1 MCAATLNSVPPLFR
15 DHQSSHF
22 LSGHL
27 GPSGGIAGDAWE
39 SGSPGS
45 IALWGA
51 SVASGWS
58 LTSCVSLPPSCI
70 SLKHYLAMAGA
81 FYHQQHQTPRASL
94 VATALAWLRSVL
106 TSFIPIQ
113 LYSSISRWGRLY
125 HVGLSHLCRAPY
137 GH

>member
-1 MCAATLNSVPPLFR
+1 MCAATLNLCHPCSEITRVLIF
-15 DHQSSHF
+15 F
-22 LSGHL
+22 SGHL

-45 IALWGA
+45 IALSGA

-106 TSFIPIQ
+106 ISFIPIQ
-113 LYSSISRWGRLY
+113 LYYSISRWGMY